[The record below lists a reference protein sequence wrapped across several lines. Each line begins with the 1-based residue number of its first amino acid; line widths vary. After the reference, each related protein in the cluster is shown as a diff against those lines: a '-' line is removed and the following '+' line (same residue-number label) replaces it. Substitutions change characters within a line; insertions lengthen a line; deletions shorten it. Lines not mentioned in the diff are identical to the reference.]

1 MRMNYIYLRSK
12 SDRYSLAVQ
21 EKDVKDFMHLNGYEI
36 GAIEIEVSPLNK
48 PLDERVEFKTFIHM
62 LKRGDRI
69 FVYDLRALSQRVGE
83 LIQILNCIFNHEIEL
98 VITKY
103 GAIINKNTPSYV
115 VISLL
120 NQQREENKNQEIH
133 TGRPK
138 GSISK
143 SKYDIYREK
152 IIRLIKEG
160 KNVSEIAKELGVNRS
175 SIRDYIN
182 SRELKKIALGDMK
195 IEILDL
201 PKNEC
206 KINQKG

>member
-1 MRMNYIYLRSK
+1 MNYIYLRSK

-21 EKDVKDFMHLNGYEI
+21 EKDVKNFMHLNGYEI